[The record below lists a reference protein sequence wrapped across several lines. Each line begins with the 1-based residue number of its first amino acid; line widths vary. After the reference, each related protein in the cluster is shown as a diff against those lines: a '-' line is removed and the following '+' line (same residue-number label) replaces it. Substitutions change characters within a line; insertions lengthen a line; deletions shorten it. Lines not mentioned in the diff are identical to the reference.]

1 MALPIPLILA
11 AIKLL
16 PKLRKSK
23 TAGANVGVGAV
34 MTILAHFGVDLPPE
48 VITAAFVVLNLLMR
62 MITKKPLSD
71 K

>member
-1 MALPIPLILA
+1 MPLPIPLILA
-11 AIKLL
+11 AIKLI

-48 VITAAFVVLNLLMR
+48 VITACFVVLNLLMR
-62 MITKKPLSD
+62 VITNKSLSD

>member
-11 AIKLL
+11 AIKLI

-23 TAGANVGVGAV
+23 TAGGNVLVGAV
-34 MTILAHFGVDLPPE
+34 MTILSHFGVEMSIE
-48 VITAAFVVLNLLMR
+48 VVSAIFIVANGLLR
-62 MITKKPLSD
+62 ILTNKSLSE

>member
-1 MALPIPLILA
+1 MPLPIPLILA

-34 MTILAHFGVDLPPE
+34 ITILSYFGIDLPLE
-48 VITAAFVVLNLLMR
+48 VVTAGFVLVNIILR
-62 MITKKPLSD
+62 MVTKKPLSE

>member
-1 MALPIPLILA
+1 MPLPIPLILA
-11 AIKLL
+11 AIKLI

-34 MTILAHFGVDLPPE
+34 ITILSHFGIDLPPE
-48 VITAAFVVLNLLMR
+48 VITAGFVLLNMILR
-62 MITKKPLSD
+62 MITKKSLSD